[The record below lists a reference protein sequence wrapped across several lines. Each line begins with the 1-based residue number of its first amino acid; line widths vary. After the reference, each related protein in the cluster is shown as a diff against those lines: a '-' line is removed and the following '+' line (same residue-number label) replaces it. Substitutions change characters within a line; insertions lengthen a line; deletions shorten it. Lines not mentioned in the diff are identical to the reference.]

1 MKWNKHSLDD
11 SREDN
16 ALPAV
21 MWLSIVAFAV
31 TAIAVFIAIR
41 YASQPLLEWQA
52 WRQTQ
57 TALTSYWMMREGWSL
72 AYQTPVLGYP
82 WQIPLEFPIYQA
94 IVAFIA
100 AFGNFPL
107 DPVGRWVSLVFLVA
121 CLWPAWQ
128 IRRRLGLPTMA
139 VWIFAI
145 LLLSSPIYLFYGR
158 NFLVETAAL
167 FFTFASI
174 PYALDLREAHP
185 KARSALWFSLF
196 TTFGLLQK
204 VTTALPVTLVLFA
217 ILVVAYLK
225 QEGVSFR
232 PRRRL
237 LLLGFAFSAPLLIT
251 IFWFQYS
258 NAFRTLNPLMTAI
271 NHTNAGMI
279 RNWFGGNDLRL
290 NAEVLRGIFW
300 ERMFKYNGAGIFG
313 LAALLLGFLLGDRN
327 TRIII
332 IAALAMFAVPVMM
345 FITHHRFLDYYQVSV
360 AAYMLG
366 AIAVGLTAALQFA
379 GKNAI
384 LPAAVCV
391 AFAISNY
398 FHFSQ
403 VYGAYLTQD
412 INETNNATL
421 AVSRYIKEHTPSD
434 AAIVVFGLWSK
445 GALVSVNSWS
455 SEMAYY
461 SERKA
466 LTVTDNNISLVRH
479 DPASFLGNRKLG
491 AAVFCGENRNVVYAE
506 LIEAQLQRNPS
517 RQMDI
522 MDCTLL
528 LPIDSGTTAN
538 PSKGLDLVQ

>member
-1 MKWNKHSLDD
+1 MIWNKHLTEDSLDG
-11 SREDN
+11 N
-16 ALPAV
+16 ARLALILLSAV
-21 MWLSIVAFAV
+21 ASAV
-31 TAIAVFIAIR
+31 TAIAIFVTIH

-57 TALTSYWMMREGWSL
+57 TAVTSYWMMREGWSL

-82 WQIPLEFPIYQA
+82 WQIPLEFPIYQT

-107 DPVGRWVSLVFLVA
+107 DPVGRWVSLVFLIA

-128 IRRRLGLPTMA
+128 ISKRLGLPA
-139 VWIFAI
+139 ISVWIFAI
-145 LLLSSPIYLFYGR
+145 LLLSSPMYLFYGR

-174 PYALDLREAHP
+174 PYAVDLRDARP
-185 KARSALWFSLF
+185 KATSVLWFSF
-196 TTFGLLQK
+196 STTLGLLQK
-204 VTTALPVTLVLFA
+204 VTTALPVTIVLFT
-217 ILVVAYLK
+217 ILAVAYLR
-225 QEGVSFR
+225 QEGVSLR

-237 LLLGFAFSAPLLIT
+237 LLLAIAFGAPLLIT
-251 IFWFQYS
+251 VLWFQYA
-258 NAFRTLNPLMTAI
+258 NAFRTLNPLMTKI
-271 NHTNAGMI
+271 DHTNAGMI

-290 NAEVLRGIFW
+290 NPEVLRGIFW
-300 ERMFKYNGAGIFG
+300 ERMFNCNGAGIFG
-313 LAALLLGFLLGDRN
+313 LAALSLGFLVSDRN

-332 IAALAMFAVPVMM
+332 AAALAMFAVPVLM
-345 FITHHRFLDYYQVSV
+345 FIRHHRFLDYYQVSV

-366 AIAVGLTAALQFA
+366 AIAVALTAALRVA

-384 LPAAVCV
+384 LPAAVCA

-403 VYGAYLTQD
+403 VYGVYLTQD
-412 INETNNATL
+412 INEKNNATL

-434 AAIVVFGLWSK
+434 AGIVVFGLWSK
-445 GALVSVNSWS
+445 GALVPVNSWS

-466 LTVTDNNISLVRH
+466 LTVMDNNIPLVQH

-491 AAVFCGENRNVVYAE
+491 AMVFCGENRTVVYAE
-506 LIEAQLQRNPS
+506 LIQAQLQRTPS
-517 RQMDI
+517 RQMEI

-528 LPIDSGTTAN
+528 LPIANGTKAN
-538 PSKGLDLVQ
+538 PPMGLDIVQ

>member
-1 MKWNKHSLDD
+1 MNWNKHSLDD
-11 SREDN
+11 SLDSN
-16 ALPAV
+16 ARLALV
-21 MWLSIVAFAV
+21 LLSIVAFAV
-31 TAIAVFIAIR
+31 TAIAVFITIR

-82 WQIPLEFPIYQA
+82 WEIPLEFPIYQA
-94 IVAFIA
+94 IVAFISA
-100 AFGNFPL
+100 LGNFPL
-107 DPVGRWVSLVFLVA
+107 DPVGRWVSLVFVVA

-128 IRRRLGLPTMA
+128 ISRRLGLPTMA

-158 NFLVETAAL
+158 NFLMETTAL

-174 PYALDLREAHP
+174 PYAVDLREARP
-185 KARSALWFSLF
+185 KATSALWFSFF
-196 TTFGLLQK
+196 TTLGFLQK
-204 VTTALPVTLVLFA
+204 VTTALPVTIVLFA
-217 ILVVAYLK
+217 ILAVAYLR
-225 QEGVSFR
+225 QEGVSLR

-237 LLLGFAFSAPLLIT
+237 LLLAIVFGAPLLIT
-251 IFWFQYS
+251 ALWFHYA
-258 NAFRTLNPLMTAI
+258 NAFRTLNPLMTEI

-279 RNWFGGNDLRL
+279 GSWFSGNDLRF
-290 NAEVLRGIFW
+290 NTEVLRSIFW
-300 ERMFKYNGAGIFG
+300 ERMFKHNGAGIFG
-313 LAALLLGFLLGDRN
+313 LATLLLGFLVGDKN
-327 TRIII
+327 TRIS
-332 IAALAMFAVPVMM
+332 IAAALVMFAIPVLM
-345 FITHHRFLDYYQVSV
+345 FIPHHRFLDYYQVSV

-366 AIAVGLTAALQFA
+366 SIAVALTAALRIF
-379 GKNAI
+379 GKNTV
-384 LPAAVCV
+384 LPAAVCA

-412 INETNNATL
+412 INEKNNATL

-434 AAIVVFGLWSK
+434 TGIVVFGLWSK
-445 GALVSVNSWS
+445 GAIVPVNSWS

-466 LTVTDNNISLVRH
+466 LTVEDGNIHLVQH
-479 DPASFLGNRKLG
+479 DPASFLGDRKLG
-491 AAVFCGENRNVVYAE
+491 AMVFCGKNRTSIYAE
-506 LIEAQLQRNPS
+506 LIQAQLQRTPS
-517 RQMDI
+517 RKVEI

-528 LPIDSGTTAN
+528 LPIGSETEASRPVGRDR
-538 PSKGLDLVQ
+538 LQ